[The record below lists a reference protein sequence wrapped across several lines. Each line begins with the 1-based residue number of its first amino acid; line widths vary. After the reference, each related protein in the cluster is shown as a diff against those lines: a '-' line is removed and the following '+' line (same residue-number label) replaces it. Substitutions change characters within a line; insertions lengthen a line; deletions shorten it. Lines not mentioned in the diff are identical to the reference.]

1 METNAMSHLEKPRFQ
16 LLVEDQVKSV
26 QLKGAGMWNNFTLS
40 GAQRVDGKALNVRGN
55 LLSPPPL
62 SPVSITIYS
71 TTLGGQIV
79 TQLHTAPDVAVC
91 PPFWPW
97 RLLHVT
103 LLNRIVTEVGNTTVE
118 LFGFIQRSRGKGK
131 GEGQCNTRVG
141 EYV

>member
-1 METNAMSHLEKPRFQ
+1 
-16 LLVEDQVKSV
+16 
-26 QLKGAGMWNNFTLS
+26 MWNNFTLS

-91 PPFWPW
+91 PPFWPG